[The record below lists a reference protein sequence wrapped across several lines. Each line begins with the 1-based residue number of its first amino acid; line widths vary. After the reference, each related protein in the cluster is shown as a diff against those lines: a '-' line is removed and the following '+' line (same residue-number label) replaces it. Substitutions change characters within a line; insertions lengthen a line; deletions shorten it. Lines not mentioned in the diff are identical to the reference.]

1 LRNTSEMF
9 RFRFTSLARVLSA
22 SMLAFSVLVVG
33 GSSPMAAGCGE
44 DDGSG
49 TTGKRIALEVKIAA
63 SSDSKQFTNTQG
75 WAIAITKADIATGAL
90 YFYDG
95 ATLFAS
101 GPESRPPATTRS
113 FVKTAHAHP
122 GHYVPGNAK
131 GEMRSST
138 SADVLAGALL
148 GKGDG
153 ITGPVRSATFT
164 FGAPGVGPVAAD
176 LGANVI
182 VMEGT
187 ATKGAESR
195 IFRAEILPA
204 DVKDAKGVTQIE
216 GCPFAE
222 TDMQGDGVV
231 TLTIK
236 LPMWF
241 EQVVFD
247 AVPASTDG
255 KPVLLTDGL
264 ARNQL
269 VRGTKAGLSYSFAY
283 APR

>member
-1 LRNTSEMF
+1 M
-9 RFRFTSLARVLSA
+9 SLSAIARVFSA

-33 GSSPMAAGCGE
+33 GPIAGCA
-44 DDGSG
+44 DDDGGSG

-75 WAIAITKADIATGAL
+75 WAVAITKADIATGAL

-95 ATLFAS
+95 ATLFA
-101 GPESRPPATTRS
+101 GRNTPAKWSMVR
-113 FVKTAHAHP
+113 TAHAHP
-122 GHYVPGNAK
+122 GHYVPGNAR
-131 GEMRSST
+131 GEMRTSS
-138 SADVLAGALL
+138 SADLMVGAAL

-153 ITGPVRSATFT
+153 ISGPVRSATFT
-164 FGAPGVGPVAAD
+164 FGTPPSGGPAASE

-182 VMEGT
+182 VLEGT
-187 ATKGAESR
+187 AAKGAEIR
-195 IFRAEILPA
+195 VFRAEILP
-204 DVKDAKGVTQIE
+204 DEVKDGKGIMQIE

-222 TDMQGDGVV
+222 TDMQANGVV
-231 TLTIK
+231 TVTIK
-236 LPMWF
+236 IPMWF
-241 EQVVFD
+241 EQVAFD

-269 VRGTKAGLSYSFAY
+269 VRGTKAGLAYSFAY
-283 APR
+283 APQ